1 MRPYSIII
9 ADDHD
14 IVRAGLKTIIEKEK
28 KYKILGE
35 ARDGKE
41 LLSVLKK
48 NACDLAI
55 VDITMPNMDGL
66 QAIKKMRKE
75 YPRVRI
81 LIFSFLKDYDHF
93 HEAIRQGAHGYLLK
107 DDVGDEVLK
116 AIQTVM
122 AGKRYVSPSVSTML
136 ADKNVRAIDDGNVP
150 SSEILTKREKEILRL
165 IAKGLANKKIAA
177 KLHISI
183 RTVEHHRSNLS
194 DKLGLKNTAAL
205 VTYAISKGIV

>member
-28 KYKILGE
+28 KYKILDE